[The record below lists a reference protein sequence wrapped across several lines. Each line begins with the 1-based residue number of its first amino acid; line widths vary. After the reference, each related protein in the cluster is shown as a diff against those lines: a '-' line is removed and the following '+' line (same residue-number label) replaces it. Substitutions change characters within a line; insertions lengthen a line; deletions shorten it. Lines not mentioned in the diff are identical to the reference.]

1 MGGWSN
7 YDNNVTDHRPIALK
21 LDVSS
26 VGIYSDLKVF
36 QKKIVKTVNILG
48 SEIPTNTTGLV
59 IELFDDGSADLKY
72 KLF

>member
-1 MGGWSN
+1 MGGWNN

-21 LDVSS
+21 LDINPI
-26 VGIYSDLKVF
+26 GINSDSKPF

-48 SEIPTNTTGLV
+48 SEISTNTSGLV
-59 IELFDDGSADLKY
+59 IEIFDDGSVDFKY